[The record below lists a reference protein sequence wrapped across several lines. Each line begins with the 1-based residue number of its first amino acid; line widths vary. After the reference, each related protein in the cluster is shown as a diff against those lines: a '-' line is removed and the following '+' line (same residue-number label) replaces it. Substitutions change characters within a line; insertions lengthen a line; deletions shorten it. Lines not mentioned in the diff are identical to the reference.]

1 MLFISR
7 KHRLKMKTDVCNVD
21 QPILRDVLTTP
32 TEIKFPIV
40 RPLYTKSDN
49 YDKRARIGQNMH
61 FLEYLS
67 KREGFTRI
75 KFSQ

>member
-49 YDKRARIGQNMH
+49 
-61 FLEYLS
+61 
-67 KREGFTRI
+67 
-75 KFSQ
+75 